1 MALQVEMES
10 GNSWTNP
17 QNDGDKLY
25 KFGYMIFQHEAYGDG
40 VFGRDFGI
48 S

>member
-1 MALQVEMES
+1 MAVQVEMES

-17 QNDGDKLY
+17 QNDGDNYTNLV
-25 KFGYMIFQHEAYGDG
+25 MIFQHEAYGDG